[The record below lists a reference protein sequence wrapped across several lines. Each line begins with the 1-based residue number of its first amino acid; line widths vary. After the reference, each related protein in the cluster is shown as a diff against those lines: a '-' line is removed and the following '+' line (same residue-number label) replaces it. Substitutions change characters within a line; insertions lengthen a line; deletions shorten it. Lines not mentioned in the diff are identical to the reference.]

1 MHIHVHAY
9 VYYMS
14 IGESSGMNSAC
25 MGTYT
30 HTLLNAEYI
39 NRAADNF
46 ASAYELYW
54 SNLTLID
61 ELQPVHI
68 RMGYTGA

>member
-1 MHIHVHAY
+1 MLAWEH
-9 VYYMS
+9 
-14 IGESSGMNSAC
+14 
-25 MGTYT
+25 T

-46 ASAYELYW
+46 ASAYELYLA
-54 SNLTLID
+54 NLNLLD
-61 ELQPVHI
+61 VLQPVHI